1 MPRGDGILGPMR
13 SWITGLCLLLAC
25 SCGEKKKPP
34 PPPPGRAPAS
44 TPARKQADPEQA
56 RQAKPQDDE
65 PAKARRE
72 RIAELRKQRDE
83 WVAKVGEAKGALR
96 ALDEKHAEEAKGLA
110 DPRQLRPYLMRLIR
124 DSNTASGRLQAME
137 RQMEELEA
145 TVAKTKVTGELKG
158 LQDKL
163 KAAEERYWEAHS
175 GWVASREEARYS
187 PIEESPVKRELDVL
201 RAVRTEWLRITPPA
215 RRGSAGAK
223 EGKIINDAFRVWMN
237 EKPERK
243 QAVSK
248 ILAKDPTGYDF
259 TKLEF
264 FLRLSVRELALDKLN
279 IVEEKKVLDESK
291 KKLEAIEAEL
301 HKIRDQ
307 VNEKL
312 AEGGGDLERYHDL
325 SQRLPEQRT
334 KAADLK
340 RRVEEHQAMFAEIEA
355 TKERH
360 MQEQDEAAR
369 ALEAAEKE
377 LREVE
382 KELRGLTR
390 LGR

>member
-13 SWITGLCLLLAC
+13 SWITGLCLLLAWG
-25 SCGEKKKPP
+25 CGEKKQAP

-44 TPARKQADPEQA
+44 KPAQKQAGPGQA
-56 RQAKPQDDE
+56 QQAKPQDDE
-65 PAKARRE
+65 RENARRE
-72 RIAELRKQRDE
+72 RIAALQQQRDE
-83 WVAKVGEAKGALR
+83 WVAKVGEARGALR
-96 ALDEKHAEEAKGLA
+96 ELDEKHAEEAKGLV

-124 DSNTASGRLQAME
+124 DSNTASGRLSAME
-137 RQMEELEA
+137 RQLEELEA
-145 TVAKTKVTGELKG
+145 TVAKTKVTGELKE

-163 KAAEERYWEAHS
+163 KAAEDRYWEAHS
-175 GWVASREEARYS
+175 GWVASREEARFS
-187 PIEESPVKRELDVL
+187 PIEESPVKRELDML
-201 RAVRTEWLRITPPA
+201 RAVRTEWLRVTPTA
-215 RRGSAGAK
+215 RRANVGAK
-223 EGKIINDAFRVWMN
+223 ESKIINDAFRVWMN
-237 EKPERK
+237 EKAERK
-243 QAVSK
+243 QVVSK
-248 ILAKDPTGYDF
+248 ILAKDPAGYDF
-259 TKLEF
+259 TELDF
-264 FLRLSVRELALDKLN
+264 FLKLSVRELALDKLN

-301 HKIRDQ
+301 HKIREQ

-312 AEGGGDLERYHDL
+312 SEGGGDLERYHDL
-325 SQRLPEQRT
+325 SQRLPGQRT

-340 RRVEEHQAMFAEIEA
+340 RQVEEYQAMFADIEA

-377 LREVE
+377 LRKVE
-382 KELRGLTR
+382 KELRSLTR